1 MLFSKR
7 WPKISLAYEHLLIPV
22 GSETGL
28 RLWCQCW
35 VAQPVP
41 AAVCRAIWLGS
52 IRPHSIKF
60 CWSQGRREQSQWTH
74 MCALSLQLC
83 RNRTQSPT
91 LVQWLPKRLSEPRHL
106 EHSHTASRPP
116 SMLASVHLHVKI
128 PLSWTWFLHTI
139 SWLIYIPRLEKTLG
153 IAEEQERRCHE
164 VEFTW
169 RESRRR
175 VSSSTAPQALN

>member
-116 SMLASVHLHVKI
+116 SMLASVTSACENSTQLNMVLAYHFVINLYSQARENFRN
-128 PLSWTWFLHTI
+128 SWRT
-139 SWLIYIPRLEKTLG
+139 R
-153 IAEEQERRCHE
+153 EEVPWGWVHMKG
-164 VEFTW
+164 V
-169 RESRRR
+169 
-175 VSSSTAPQALN
+175 